1 MSSKPPP
8 NTTEAADFRVSAGS
22 QGHPVRHVL
31 MTLAAVAVLGIATAA
46 GVIFSGLFNVGATV
60 VDFPPLNWLLVTV
73 REGSIKRQARD
84 IVAPPLD
91 DPAQRDRGFRIYRED
106 CVMCHTPVGRAA
118 QAMAVGFNPQ
128 APGFGKDADKMSA
141 AELFWVTKNGIRF
154 TGMPAWGP
162 SHSDQEIWDVVAFML
177 TLPKMNAADYDV
189 LDQRISPVQIQPPP
203 ANEKVRP

>member
-1 MSSKPPP
+1 
-8 NTTEAADFRVSAGS
+8 
-22 QGHPVRHVL
+22 
-31 MTLAAVAVLGIATAA
+31 MTLAAVAVLGIAVAA

-60 VDFPPLNWLLVTV
+60 VDSPPLNWLLVTV

-162 SHSDQEIWDVVAFML
+162 SHSDQDIWDVVAFML
-177 TLPKMNAADYDV
+177 TLPKMNAADYDA
-189 LDQRISPVQIQPPP
+189 LDQRVSPVQIQPAP
-203 ANEKVRP
+203 ANAKARP